1 MSQFKNASDAK
12 NAHITTL
19 RVVILALFVV
29 CFFLGYGWSKAPD
42 KLTVHVPPD
51 LRSGSTRLWWD
62 IPPENVYGFGLYLFT
77 QLNRWPTN
85 GEVDYKNNLKAY
97 QHYLTPKCYAVLE
110 DDYDTRSYAGELRNR
125 VRGVYEILGR
135 GYADNPTQRVK
146 QLDKNTWQV
155 NLDLNADEYYLS
167 EPVKRA
173 VARYPLRIIRF
184 DSDPDKNPYG
194 LMLDCFT
201 STPQKLEISE
211 GK

>member
-1 MSQFKNASDAK
+1 MSRFKNVSDAK
-12 NAHITTL
+12 SAHINTL
-19 RVVILALFVV
+19 RIVIIGLFIV
-29 CFFLGYGWSKAPD
+29 CIYLGYGWSKAPD
-42 KLTVHVPPD
+42 NITVHVPPD

-62 IPPENVYGFGLYLFT
+62 IPHENVYSFGLYLFT
-77 QLNRWPTN
+77 QINRWPTN
-85 GEVDYKNNLKAY
+85 GEVDYKNNINAY
-97 QHYLTPKCYAVLE
+97 QHFITPKCKAVLE
-110 DDYDTRSYAGELRNR
+110 EDYENRSYAGELRNR

-146 QLDKNTWQV
+146 QLDNNTWQV

-173 VARYPLRIIRF
+173 VARYPLRIVRF
-184 DSDPDKNPYG
+184 DSDPEQNPYG

-201 STPQKLEISE
+201 SIPQKLEIPE